1 MPPPKLNGL
10 LETAAGR
17 LGGVL
22 RKIIPAV
29 IAGATAL
36 AVCGGTFAYA
46 SLNKELTLT
55 VDGSPRQVRTMAGT
69 VGELLEDQDIAVAEH
84 DVVAPGRDTQLTD
97 GSVVAVQFGRQ
108 LKVTID
114 GQPRSF
120 WTTATSLGEA
130 LTSLG
135 VDTDG
140 AKLSVSRRTSIGREG
155 LSLDIAT
162 LKVITIDAAGKK
174 RVVETTGLI
183 VADALAAA
191 KIVVDANDKLSV
203 GKTERLRD
211 GASFSYTKVDIR
223 KVTKKKKVDY
233 SVIRKNSDAL
243 AKGTT
248 KVDTEGRS
256 GVRTIVVKETL
267 HNGKVKDRK
276 RLSSKITTD
285 PIAEVILVGTKV
297 TVKEPTSSSSSGSSS
312 EQSPSRRSSSG
323 SGDSS
328 SSNTTPSGSVWDK
341 LAECESGGNWSI
353 NTGNGYYG
361 GLQFSLS
368 TWRAYGGTGMP
379 HEASREEQIAV
390 AERVQASQGWG
401 AWPACTAKLGIS

>member
-1 MPPPKLNGL
+1 M
-10 LETAAGR
+10 
-17 LGGVL
+17 
-22 RKIIPAV
+22 RKIVPAV

-36 AVCGGTFAYA
+36 AVGGGTFAYA

-55 VDGSPRQVRTMAGT
+55 VDGAPRQVRTMAGT
-69 VGELLEDQDIAVAEH
+69 VGELLDDENIAVAAH
-84 DVVAPGRDTQLTD
+84 DVVAPGKDSQLTE

-135 VDTDG
+135 VDIKG
-140 AKLSVSRRTSIGREG
+140 AKLSVSRSTSIGREG

-174 RVVETTGLI
+174 RVIETTGLT

-191 KIVVDANDKLSV
+191 KIIVDANDKLSV
-203 GKTERLRD
+203 GKTDPLSD

-243 AKGTT
+243 AKGRT

-256 GVRTIVVKETL
+256 GVRTIIVKETL

-276 RLSSKITTD
+276 RLSSKITTG
-285 PIAEVILVGTKV
+285 PITEVILVGTKV
-297 TVKEPTSSSSSGSSS
+297 TVKEPTSSSSSSSSSS
-312 EQSPSRRSSSG
+312 EQSSTSRSSGGSEDSSSG
-323 SGDSS
+323 SSS
-328 SSNTTPSGSVWDK
+328 STTPSGSVWDK

-390 AERVQASQGWG
+390 AKLVQADQGWG

>member
-1 MPPPKLNGL
+1 M
-10 LETAAGR
+10 
-17 LGGVL
+17 
-22 RKIIPAV
+22 RKIVPAV

-36 AVCGGTFAYA
+36 AVGGGTFAYA

-55 VDGSPRQVRTMAGT
+55 VDGAPRQVRTMAGT
-69 VGELLEDQDIAVAEH
+69 VGELLDDENIAVAAH
-84 DVVAPGRDTQLTD
+84 DVVAPGKNTQLTE

-135 VDTDG
+135 VDIEG
-140 AKLSVSRRTSIGREG
+140 AKLSVSRSTSIGREG

-174 RVVETTGLI
+174 RVIETTGLTI
-183 VADALAAA
+183 ADALAAA
-191 KIVVDANDKLSV
+191 KIIVDANDKLSV
-203 GKTERLRD
+203 GKTDPLSD

-223 KVTKKKKVDY
+223 KVTKKKKLDY

-256 GVRTIVVKETL
+256 GVRTIIVKETL

-276 RLSSKITTD
+276 RLLSKITTD
-285 PIAEVILVGTKV
+285 PITEVILVGTKV
-297 TVKEPTSSSSSGSSS
+297 TVKEPTSSSSSSSSSS
-312 EQSPSRRSSSG
+312 EQSSTSRSSGG
-323 SGDSS
+323 SEDSS
-328 SSNTTPSGSVWDK
+328 SSSTTPSGSVWDK

-390 AERVQASQGWG
+390 AKRVQADQGWG

>member
-1 MPPPKLNGL
+1 
-10 LETAAGR
+10 
-17 LGGVL
+17 L
-22 RKIIPAV
+22 RKIVPAV

-36 AVCGGTFAYA
+36 AVGGGTFAYA

-55 VDGSPRQVRTMAGT
+55 VDGAPRQVRTMAGT
-69 VGELLEDQDIAVAEH
+69 VGELLDDENIAVAAH
-84 DVVAPGRDTQLTD
+84 DVVAPGKDTQLTE

-135 VDTDG
+135 VDIEG
-140 AKLSVSRRTSIGREG
+140 AKLSVSRSTSIGREG

-174 RVVETTGLI
+174 RVIETTGLT

-191 KIVVDANDKLSV
+191 KIIVDANDKLSV
-203 GKTERLRD
+203 GKTDPLSD

-233 SVIRKNSDAL
+233 SVIRKNSGAL

-256 GVRTIVVKETL
+256 GVRTIIVKETL

-285 PIAEVILVGTKV
+285 PITEVILVGTKV
-297 TVKEPTSSSSSGSSS
+297 TVKEPTSSSSSSSSSS
-312 EQSPSRRSSSG
+312 EQSSTSRSSGGSEDSSSG
-323 SGDSS
+323 SSS
-328 SSNTTPSGSVWDK
+328 STTPSGSVWDK

-390 AERVQASQGWG
+390 AKLVQADQGWG

>member
-1 MPPPKLNGL
+1 
-10 LETAAGR
+10 
-17 LGGVL
+17 L

-36 AVCGGTFAYA
+36 AVGGGTFAYA

-84 DVVAPGRDTQLTD
+84 DVVAPGRDAQLTD
-97 GSVVAVQFGRQ
+97 GSVVAVHFGRQ

-130 LTSLG
+130 LASLG

-140 AKLSVSRRTSIGREG
+140 AKLSLSRSTSIGREG

-174 RVVETTGLI
+174 RVIETTGLT

-191 KIVVDANDKLSV
+191 KIIVDANDKLSI
-203 GKTERLRD
+203 GKTARLRD
-211 GASFSYTKVDIR
+211 GASFSYTRVDIR
-223 KVTKKKKVDY
+223 KVSKEKGVAY
-233 SVIRKNSDAL
+233 SVIRKNSEAL

-297 TVKEPTSSSSSGSSS
+297 TVKEPTSSSSSRSGS
-312 EQSPSRRSSSG
+312 EQSSTSRSSGG

-328 SSNTTPSGSVWDK
+328 SSSSSSSSSTTPSGSVWDK

-390 AERVQASQGWG
+390 AKRVQASQGWG

>member
-1 MPPPKLNGL
+1 
-10 LETAAGR
+10 
-17 LGGVL
+17 L
-22 RKIIPAV
+22 RKIVPAV

-36 AVCGGTFAYA
+36 AVGGGTFAYA

-55 VDGSPRQVRTMAGT
+55 VDGAPRQVRTMAGT
-69 VGELLEDQDIAVAEH
+69 VGELLDDQNIAVAAH
-84 DVVAPGRDTQLTD
+84 DVVAPSRDAQLTD

-135 VDTDG
+135 VDIDG
-140 AKLSVSRRTSIGREG
+140 AKLSLSRSTSIGREG
-155 LSLDIAT
+155 LSLEIAT

-174 RVVETTGLI
+174 RVIETTGLT
-183 VADALAAA
+183 VADALRAV
-191 KIVVDANDKLSV
+191 KIIVDANDKLSV

-233 SVIRKNSDAL
+233 SVIRKNSDDL

-256 GVRTIVVKETL
+256 GVRTIIVKETL

-276 RLSSKITTD
+276 KMSSKITTD

-297 TVKEPTSSSSSGSSS
+297 TVKEPTSSSRSDGSS
-312 EQSPSRRSSSG
+312 EQSSTSRSSGG

-328 SSNTTPSGSVWDK
+328 SSSSSSTTPSGSVWDK

-390 AERVQASQGWG
+390 AERVQDGQGWG

>member
-1 MPPPKLNGL
+1 M
-10 LETAAGR
+10 
-17 LGGVL
+17 
-22 RKIIPAV
+22 RKIVPAV

-36 AVCGGTFAYA
+36 AVGGGTFAYA

-55 VDGSPRQVRTMAGT
+55 VDGAPRQVRTMAGT
-69 VGELLEDQDIAVAEH
+69 VGELLDDENIAVAAH
-84 DVVAPGRDTQLTD
+84 DVVAPGKDTQLTE

-135 VDTDG
+135 VDIEG
-140 AKLSVSRRTSIGREG
+140 AKLSVSRSTSIGREG

-174 RVVETTGLI
+174 RVIETTGLT

-191 KIVVDANDKLSV
+191 KIIVDANDKLSV
-203 GKTERLRD
+203 GKTDPLSD

-243 AKGTT
+243 AKGRT

-256 GVRTIVVKETL
+256 GVRTIIVKETL
-267 HNGKVKDRK
+267 QNGKVKDRK

-285 PIAEVILVGTKV
+285 PITEVILVGTKV
-297 TVKEPTSSSSSGSSS
+297 TVKEPTSSSSSS
-312 EQSPSRRSSSG
+312 EQSSTSRSSGG
-323 SGDSS
+323 SEDSS
-328 SSNTTPSGSVWDK
+328 SSSTTPSGSVWDK

-390 AERVQASQGWG
+390 AKRVQADQGWG

>member
-1 MPPPKLNGL
+1 M
-10 LETAAGR
+10 
-17 LGGVL
+17 
-22 RKIIPAV
+22 RKIVPAV

-55 VDGSPRQVRTMAGT
+55 VDGAPRQVRTMAGT
-69 VGELLEDQDIAVAEH
+69 VGELLDDQNIAVAAH
-84 DVVAPGRDTQLTD
+84 DVVAPGKDAQLTD
-97 GSVVAVQFGRQ
+97 GAVVAVQFGRQ

-130 LTSLG
+130 LVSLG
-135 VDTDG
+135 VNFEG
-140 AKLSVSRRTSIGREG
+140 AKLSVSRSTSIGREG

-174 RVVETTGLI
+174 RVIETTGLT
-183 VADALAAA
+183 VAEALAAA
-191 KIVVDANDKLSV
+191 KIIVDANDKLSV
-203 GKTERLRD
+203 GKNDPLRD

-256 GVRTIVVKETL
+256 GVRTIIVKETL

-297 TVKEPTSSSSSGSSS
+297 TVKEPTSSSSSSGSSS
-312 EQSPSRRSSSG
+312 EQSSTTRSSGG
-323 SGDSS
+323 SRDSS
-328 SSNTTPSGSVWDK
+328 EDNSSSTTPSGSVWDQ

-390 AERVQASQGWG
+390 AKRVQADQGWG

>member
-1 MPPPKLNGL
+1 M
-10 LETAAGR
+10 
-17 LGGVL
+17 
-22 RKIIPAV
+22 RKIVPAV

-36 AVCGGTFAYA
+36 AVGGGTFAYA

-55 VDGSPRQVRTMAGT
+55 VDGAPRQVRTMAGT
-69 VGELLEDQDIAVAEH
+69 VGELLDDENIAVAAH
-84 DVVAPGRDTQLTD
+84 DVVAPGKDSQLTE

-135 VDTDG
+135 VDIEG
-140 AKLSVSRRTSIGREG
+140 AKLSVSRSTSIGREG

-174 RVVETTGLI
+174 RVIETTGLT

-191 KIVVDANDKLSV
+191 KIIVDANDKLSV
-203 GKTERLRD
+203 GKTDPLSD

-223 KVTKKKKVDY
+223 KVTKNKKVDY

-243 AKGTT
+243 AKGRT

-256 GVRTIVVKETL
+256 GVRTIIVKETL
-267 HNGKVKDRK
+267 QNGKVKDRK

-285 PIAEVILVGTKV
+285 PITEVILVGTKV
-297 TVKEPTSSSSSGSSS
+297 TVKEPTSSSSSS
-312 EQSPSRRSSSG
+312 EQSSTSRSSGG
-323 SGDSS
+323 SEDSS
-328 SSNTTPSGSVWDK
+328 SSSSTTPSGSVWDK

-390 AERVQASQGWG
+390 AKRVQADQGWG

>member
-1 MPPPKLNGL
+1 
-10 LETAAGR
+10 
-17 LGGVL
+17 L

-36 AVCGGTFAYA
+36 AVGGGTFAYA

-84 DVVAPGRDTQLTD
+84 DVVAPGRDAQLTD

-114 GQPRSF
+114 GEPRSF
-120 WTTATSLGEA
+120 WTTATSLREA
-130 LTSLG
+130 LASLG

-140 AKLSVSRRTSIGREG
+140 AKLSVSRSTSIGREG

-312 EQSPSRRSSSG
+312 EQSSSSRSSSG

-328 SSNTTPSGSVWDK
+328 SSSSTTPSGSVWDK

>member
-1 MPPPKLNGL
+1 M
-10 LETAAGR
+10 
-17 LGGVL
+17 
-22 RKIIPAV
+22 RKIVPAV

-36 AVCGGTFAYA
+36 AVGGGTFAYA

-55 VDGSPRQVRTMAGT
+55 VDGAPRQVRTMAGT
-69 VGELLEDQDIAVAEH
+69 VGELLDDENIAVAAH
-84 DVVAPGRDTQLTD
+84 DVVAPGKDTQLTE

-135 VDTDG
+135 VDIEG
-140 AKLSVSRRTSIGREG
+140 AKLSVSRSTSIGREG

-174 RVVETTGLI
+174 RVIETTGLT

-191 KIVVDANDKLSV
+191 KIIVDANDKLSV
-203 GKTERLRD
+203 GKTDPLSD

-243 AKGTT
+243 AKGRT

-256 GVRTIVVKETL
+256 GVRTIIVKETL

-285 PIAEVILVGTKV
+285 PITEVILVGTKV
-297 TVKEPTSSSSSGSSS
+297 TVKEPTSSSSSSSSSS
-312 EQSPSRRSSSG
+312 EQSSTSRSSGG
-323 SGDSS
+323 SEDSS
-328 SSNTTPSGSVWDK
+328 SSSSSSTTPSGSVWDK

-390 AERVQASQGWG
+390 AKRVQADQGWG

>member
-1 MPPPKLNGL
+1 
-10 LETAAGR
+10 
-17 LGGVL
+17 L
-22 RKIIPAV
+22 RKIVPAV

-36 AVCGGTFAYA
+36 AVGGGTFAYA

-55 VDGSPRQVRTMAGT
+55 VDGAPRQVRTMAGT
-69 VGELLEDQDIAVAEH
+69 VGELLDDENIAVAAH
-84 DVVAPGRDTQLTD
+84 DVVAPGKDSQLTE

-135 VDTDG
+135 VDIEG
-140 AKLSVSRRTSIGREG
+140 AKLSVSRSTSIGREG

-174 RVVETTGLI
+174 RVIETTGLT

-191 KIVVDANDKLSV
+191 KIIVDANDKLSV
-203 GKTERLRD
+203 GKTDPLSD

-243 AKGTT
+243 AKGRT

-256 GVRTIVVKETL
+256 GVRTIIVKETL
-267 HNGKVKDRK
+267 QNGKVKDRK

-285 PIAEVILVGTKV
+285 PITEVILVGTKV
-297 TVKEPTSSSSSGSSS
+297 TVKEPTSSSSSSSSSS
-312 EQSPSRRSSSG
+312 EQSSTSRSSGGSEDSSSG
-323 SGDSS
+323 SSS
-328 SSNTTPSGSVWDK
+328 STTPSGSVWDK

-390 AERVQASQGWG
+390 AKRVQADQGWG

>member
-1 MPPPKLNGL
+1 
-10 LETAAGR
+10 
-17 LGGVL
+17 L

-36 AVCGGTFAYA
+36 AVGGGTFAYA

-55 VDGSPRQVRTMAGT
+55 VDGAPRQVRTMAGT
-69 VGELLEDQDIAVAEH
+69 VGELLDDENIAVAAH
-84 DVVAPGRDTQLTD
+84 DVVAPGKDSQLTE

-135 VDTDG
+135 VDIEG
-140 AKLSVSRRTSIGREG
+140 AKLSVSRSTSIGREG

-174 RVVETTGLI
+174 RVIETTGLT

-191 KIVVDANDKLSV
+191 KIIVDANDKLSV
-203 GKTERLRD
+203 GKTDPLSD

-233 SVIRKNSDAL
+233 SVIRKYSDAL
-243 AKGTT
+243 AKGRT

-256 GVRTIVVKETL
+256 GVRTIIVKETL
-267 HNGKVKDRK
+267 QNGKVKDRK

-285 PIAEVILVGTKV
+285 PITEVILVGTKV
-297 TVKEPTSSSSSGSSS
+297 TVKEPTSSSSSS
-312 EQSPSRRSSSG
+312 EQSSTSRSSGG
-323 SGDSS
+323 SEDSS
-328 SSNTTPSGSVWDK
+328 SSSTTPSGSVWDK

-390 AERVQASQGWG
+390 AKLVQADQGWG